1 METISRHALAEHLL
15 RTIARDHLADRRS
28 DLDGLCASVDA
39 RREDVRST
47 LTALHHAGYLDV
59 LRMRLTLAGFAA
71 GMSLL
76 DLPARAIRSTNR
88 KSIAA

>member
-1 METISRHALAEHLL
+1 METISRHALAEQLL
-15 RTIARDHLADRRS
+15 ATMTRDHLADRRS
-28 DLDGLCASVDA
+28 DLDSLCGGVDV
-39 RREDVRST
+39 RRADVRST

-71 GMSLL
+71 GMSLI
-76 DLPARAIRSTNR
+76 DQPVRAIRRTNR